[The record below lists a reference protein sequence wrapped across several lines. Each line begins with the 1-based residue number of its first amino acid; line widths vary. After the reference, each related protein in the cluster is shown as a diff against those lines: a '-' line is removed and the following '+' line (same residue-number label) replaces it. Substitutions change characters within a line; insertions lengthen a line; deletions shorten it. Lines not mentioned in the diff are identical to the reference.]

1 MQVEEEEEANGESD
15 DHATY
20 TIEDQYASRR
30 RQTSMPSDG
39 PIVGRKHRRSR
50 VRSAPQSDRGIYA
63 REALVWDDDYY
74 WPASSNVD
82 GLMSRQLGSGV
93 LSGILVKVCWI

>member
-1 MQVEEEEEANGESD
+1 MNQ
-15 DHATY
+15 T
-20 TIEDQYASRR
+20 TTPPTLSRI
-30 RQTSMPSDG
+30 SMPVDG
-39 PIVGRKHRRSR
+39 ARRPCRPMARSLVASIAEVASEVHRSQTE
-50 VRSAPQSDRGIYA
+50 VYA